1 VFRSLSSRTPDEMAH
16 ALADEL
22 RLVLDFDFL
31 DAIVYKERT
40 KEVEWSV
47 GTCPVSRSSVP
58 IEETAG
64 WWIYQNQQTL
74 SIADWSRDARF
85 PAVREALRSLASDT
99 PSFLGVPLTSPH
111 RNLGVL
117 AIASAQPHAYS
128 EEEISFLSSV
138 SDGLAM
144 AIDASLNFE
153 TSRRAQS
160 ELERQNSRL
169 KLLLDLTNRVTSSL
183 DLHELLRSTAASIR
197 ELMDCDYVPIGLR
210 DAHSERFQIYAQD
223 FPLSRGFF
231 REQIWV
237 SPIGQIRNAFDAH
250 KPILLT
256 EIKPANHSP
265 EVYERLV
272 GEGIRSVWLIPLVSR
287 GCLLGFY
294 GLGRRGEESFSDDD
308 SEFLVRIGSQ
318 IAIAVENALA
328 FREIS
333 DLKNKLAQEKLY
345 LEDEIRSEMDFEEIV
360 GRSPAL
366 RHVLELVET
375 VAQTDST
382 VLLLGETGTGKEL
395 IARAV
400 HDHSRRKSST
410 FVKLNCAAI
419 PTGLLESE
427 LFGHEKGAFTGAIAQ
442 KLGRME
448 LADQGTLFLDEVG
461 DIPLE
466 IQPKLLRALQER
478 EFERLGS
485 NHTRKANVRLVA
497 ATNRDLENMIAS
509 QQFRSDLYYRLNVFP
524 IRIPPLR
531 ERKEDIPLLV
541 SYFVQKYSRQMQKD
555 IDTVPGTALKTLSSW
570 HWPGN
575 IRELENF
582 IERAVILTRG
592 KSLEAPLGE
601 LKAPAASSPPVD
613 RRGSVGR
620 DYVARIV
627 RETIEG
633 LSKVAPNRDREEETE
648 NRRYE
653 ILRVLRETDGRVG
666 GTEGAAARMSIKRT
680 TLISRMK
687 KLGIDANELE

>member
-1 VFRSLSSRTPDEMAH
+1 MFRSLSSRTPDEMAH
-16 ALADEL
+16 ALTDEL

-58 IEETAG
+58 VEETAG

-85 PAVREALRSLASDT
+85 PAVREALKSLASDT

-117 AIASAQPHAYS
+117 AIASSQPHAYS

-210 DAHSERFQIYAQD
+210 DANSEKFQIYAQD
-223 FPLSRGFF
+223 FPRSRGFF
-231 REQIWV
+231 KEQIWV
-237 SPIGQIRNAFDAH
+237 SPVGQTRNALDAL

-272 GEGIRSVWLIPLVSR
+272 GEGIKSIWLIPLVSR

-318 IAIAVENALA
+318 IAIAV
-328 FREIS
+328 IS
-333 DLKNKLAQEKLY
+333 
-345 LEDEIRSEMDFEEIV
+345 
-360 GRSPAL
+360 L
-366 RHVLELVET
+366 RI
-375 VAQTDST
+375 SS
-382 VLLLGETGTGKEL
+382 
-395 IARAV
+395 
-400 HDHSRRKSST
+400 SR
-410 FVKLNCAAI
+410 
-419 PTGLLESE
+419 
-427 LFGHEKGAFTGAIAQ
+427 
-442 KLGRME
+442 
-448 LADQGTLFLDEVG
+448 
-461 DIPLE
+461 
-466 IQPKLLRALQER
+466 
-478 EFERLGS
+478 
-485 NHTRKANVRLVA
+485 
-497 ATNRDLENMIAS
+497 
-509 QQFRSDLYYRLNVFP
+509 
-524 IRIPPLR
+524 
-531 ERKEDIPLLV
+531 
-541 SYFVQKYSRQMQKD
+541 
-555 IDTVPGTALKTLSSW
+555 
-570 HWPGN
+570 
-575 IRELENF
+575 
-582 IERAVILTRG
+582 
-592 KSLEAPLGE
+592 
-601 LKAPAASSPPVD
+601 
-613 RRGSVGR
+613 
-620 DYVARIV
+620 
-627 RETIEG
+627 
-633 LSKVAPNRDREEETE
+633 
-648 NRRYE
+648 
-653 ILRVLRETDGRVG
+653 
-666 GTEGAAARMSIKRT
+666 
-680 TLISRMK
+680 
-687 KLGIDANELE
+687 

>member
-1 VFRSLSSRTPDEMAH
+1 LQRFSIGCIEKNRPSQMATFPITWSETLAKRYEALLHVFRSLSLRTPDEMAH

-237 SPIGQIRNAFDAH
+237 SP
-250 KPILLT
+250 
-256 EIKPANHSP
+256 
-265 EVYERLV
+265 
-272 GEGIRSVWLIPLVSR
+272 
-287 GCLLGFY
+287 
-294 GLGRRGEESFSDDD
+294 
-308 SEFLVRIGSQ
+308 
-318 IAIAVENALA
+318 
-328 FREIS
+328 
-333 DLKNKLAQEKLY
+333 
-345 LEDEIRSEMDFEEIV
+345 
-360 GRSPAL
+360 
-366 RHVLELVET
+366 
-375 VAQTDST
+375 T
-382 VLLLGETGTGKEL
+382 VLKCTSG
-395 IARAV
+395 
-400 HDHSRRKSST
+400 
-410 FVKLNCAAI
+410 
-419 PTGLLESE
+419 
-427 LFGHEKGAFTGAIAQ
+427 
-442 KLGRME
+442 
-448 LADQGTLFLDEVG
+448 
-461 DIPLE
+461 
-466 IQPKLLRALQER
+466 
-478 EFERLGS
+478 
-485 NHTRKANVRLVA
+485 
-497 ATNRDLENMIAS
+497 
-509 QQFRSDLYYRLNVFP
+509 
-524 IRIPPLR
+524 
-531 ERKEDIPLLV
+531 
-541 SYFVQKYSRQMQKD
+541 
-555 IDTVPGTALKTLSSW
+555 
-570 HWPGN
+570 
-575 IRELENF
+575 
-582 IERAVILTRG
+582 
-592 KSLEAPLGE
+592 
-601 LKAPAASSPPVD
+601 
-613 RRGSVGR
+613 
-620 DYVARIV
+620 
-627 RETIEG
+627 
-633 LSKVAPNRDREEETE
+633 
-648 NRRYE
+648 
-653 ILRVLRETDGRVG
+653 
-666 GTEGAAARMSIKRT
+666 
-680 TLISRMK
+680 
-687 KLGIDANELE
+687 